1 MSEKKAKILII
12 DDQPSEV
19 KMVKMALE
27 QANYEV
33 CYAYNGKEG
42 LQKAAQ
48 EKPDL
53 IILDV
58 MMPEKDGFITCGELK
73 KSSETSEVSKTA
85 PKAVKAAPEPFVEKS
100 PCMFT
105 IVDNGDGTISARS
118 RKGDI
123 FKGTR
128 AEFNARLRV

>member
-1 MSEKKAKILII
+1 MSEKKGKILII

-33 CYAYNGKEG
+33 CYAYNGKVGIE
-42 LQKAAQ
+42 KAVQ

-53 IILDV
+53 ILLDI

-73 KSSETSEVSKTA
+73 KKPETSSVPVIILTSIESSSLVFPDAENAYATA
-85 PKAVKAAPEPFVEKS
+85 IKASFYGTDPATALNEAQEKVGS
-100 PCMFT
+100 IF
-105 IVDNGDGTISARS
+105 R
-118 RKGDI
+118 GDI
-123 FKGTR
+123 
-128 AEFNARLRV
+128 LP

>member
-1 MSEKKAKILII
+1 MAEKKGKILII

-42 LQKAAQ
+42 LEKAVQ

-53 IILDV
+53 IVLDV
-58 MMPEKDGFITCGELK
+58 MMPEKDGFVTCGELK
-73 KSSETSEVSKTA
+73 KKPETSSVPVIILTSIESSSLVFPDAES
-85 PKAVKAAPEPFVEKS
+85 AADSPHADEYIDKPVDPNFLLKRVERLLKKS
-100 PCMFT
+100 
-105 IVDNGDGTISARS
+105 
-118 RKGDI
+118 
-123 FKGTR
+123 
-128 AEFNARLRV
+128 

>member
-42 LQKAAQ
+42 LEKAVQ

-53 IILDV
+53 IVLDV

-73 KSSETSEVSKTA
+73 KKPETSSVPVIILTSIESSSLVFPDAESAADSPHADEYIDKPVDPNFLSKQ
-85 PKAVKAAPEPFVEKS
+85 S
-100 PCMFT
+100 
-105 IVDNGDGTISARS
+105 
-118 RKGDI
+118 I
-123 FKGTR
+123 FS
-128 AEFNARLRV
+128 

>member
-1 MSEKKAKILII
+1 MSESKAKILII

-27 QANYEV
+27 QAGYEV

-42 LQKAAQ
+42 LEKAVQ

-53 IILDV
+53 IVLDI

-73 KSSETSEVSKTA
+73 KKPETSSVPVIILTSIESSSLVFPDAES
-85 PKAVKAAPEPFVEKS
+85 AADSPHADEYIDKPVDPNFLLKRVERLLKKS
-100 PCMFT
+100 
-105 IVDNGDGTISARS
+105 
-118 RKGDI
+118 
-123 FKGTR
+123 
-128 AEFNARLRV
+128 

>member
-1 MSEKKAKILII
+1 MADKKAKILII

-42 LQKAAQ
+42 LEKAVQ

-53 IILDV
+53 IVLDV

-73 KSSETSEVSKTA
+73 KKPETSSVPVIILTSIESSSLVFPDAES
-85 PKAVKAAPEPFVEKS
+85 AADPPHADEYIDKPVDPNFLLKRVERLLKKS
-100 PCMFT
+100 
-105 IVDNGDGTISARS
+105 
-118 RKGDI
+118 
-123 FKGTR
+123 
-128 AEFNARLRV
+128 

>member
-33 CYAYNGKEG
+33 CYAYNGKVGIE
-42 LQKAAQ
+42 KAIQ

-53 IILDV
+53 ILLDI
-58 MMPEKDGFITCGELK
+58 MMPEKDGFITCGELEKKPETSSVPVIILTSIESSSLVFPDAESAADSPHADEYIDKPVDPNFLLKRVERLLK
-73 KSSETSEVSKTA
+73 KS
-85 PKAVKAAPEPFVEKS
+85 
-100 PCMFT
+100 
-105 IVDNGDGTISARS
+105 
-118 RKGDI
+118 
-123 FKGTR
+123 
-128 AEFNARLRV
+128 

>member
-1 MSEKKAKILII
+1 MADKKAKILII

-42 LQKAAQ
+42 LEKAVQ

-53 IILDV
+53 IVLDV

-73 KSSETSEVSKTA
+73 KKPETSSVPVIILTSIESSSLVFPDAESAADA
-85 PKAVKAAPEPFVEKS
+85 PHADEYNDKPVDPNFLLKRVERLLKKS
-100 PCMFT
+100 
-105 IVDNGDGTISARS
+105 
-118 RKGDI
+118 
-123 FKGTR
+123 
-128 AEFNARLRV
+128 

>member
-27 QANYEV
+27 GANYEV
-33 CYAYNGKEG
+33 IYAYNGKVGIE
-42 LQKAAQ
+42 KAGE

-58 MMPEKDGFITCGELK
+58 MMPEKDGFISLYLK
-73 KSSETSEVSKTA
+73 KEMKELLKLNIPGVNCSISE
-85 PKAVKAAPEPFVEKS
+85 
-100 PCMFT
+100 
-105 IVDNGDGTISARS
+105 NQ
-118 RKGDI
+118 
-123 FKGTR
+123 
-128 AEFNARLRV
+128 

>member
-1 MSEKKAKILII
+1 MAEKKGKILII

-42 LQKAAQ
+42 LEKAVQ

-53 IILDV
+53 IVLDV

-73 KSSETSEVSKTA
+73 KKPETSSVPVIILTSIESSSLVFPDAES
-85 PKAVKAAPEPFVEKS
+85 AADSPHADEYIDKPVDPNFLLKRVERLLKKS
-100 PCMFT
+100 
-105 IVDNGDGTISARS
+105 
-118 RKGDI
+118 
-123 FKGTR
+123 
-128 AEFNARLRV
+128 

>member
-19 KMVKMALE
+19 KMVKIALE

-42 LQKAAQ
+42 LEKAIQ

-53 IILDV
+53 IVLDI

-73 KSSETSEVSKTA
+73 KKPETSSVPVIILTSIESSSLVFPDAES
-85 PKAVKAAPEPFVEKS
+85 AADSPHANEYIDKPVDPNFLLKRVERLLKKS
-100 PCMFT
+100 
-105 IVDNGDGTISARS
+105 
-118 RKGDI
+118 
-123 FKGTR
+123 
-128 AEFNARLRV
+128 

>member
-42 LQKAAQ
+42 IEKAVQ

-53 IILDV
+53 IVLDI

-73 KSSETSEVSKTA
+73 KKPETSSVPVIILTSIESSSLVFPDAES
-85 PKAVKAAPEPFVEKS
+85 AADSPHADEYIDKPVDPNFLLKRVE
-100 PCMFT
+100 
-105 IVDNGDGTISARS
+105 
-118 RKGDI
+118 
-123 FKGTR
+123 
-128 AEFNARLRV
+128 RLLK